1 MIILKRATREAVQ
14 YACMK
19 FHYAKAVPSSPY
31 AYNVYTEGGV
41 WCGCVIFGP
50 GASPNLGVSVGLK
63 QGEYLELVRVALNG
77 QQPCTSEVVAAALR
91 QVHRDAPEVKIII
104 SFADKDQNH
113 FGTIYQATN
122 WIYLGTVNQGLLA
135 AFIVHGKRMHRK
147 SVHSHGWVQSI
158 KWLREHVD
166 PNAQEYFT
174 KGKRKYIWVFDK
186 RLRKEYEKQRQP
198 YPKKGEPCGSIST
211 VE

>member
-1 MIILKRATREAVQ
+1 MIILKPATKEAVH
-14 YACMK
+14 YACMR

-31 AYNVYTEGGV
+31 AYNVYSNSE

-77 QQPCTSEVVAAALR
+77 KQPCTSEVVAACLR
-91 QVHRDAPEVKIII
+91 QVHKDAPEVKIII

-122 WIYLGTVNQGLLA
+122 WIYLGDYGVKRAQSYIINGKKYHNKTIHDKGLSKAELL
-135 AFIVHGKRMHRK
+135 K
-147 SVHSHGWVQSI
+147 
-158 KWLREHVD
+158 LD
-166 PNAQEYFT
+166 PNMVEVSSL
-174 KGKRKYIWVFDK
+174 GKRKYIYVFDK
-186 RLRKEYEKQRQP
+186 KLRKEWQKKAQP
-198 YPKKGEPCGSIST
+198 YPKKICDSIST
-211 VE
+211 EE

>member
-77 QQPCTSEVVAAALR
+77 QQPCTCEVVAAALR

-122 WIYLGTVNQGLLA
+122 WIYLGDFGVKRAQSYIINGKKYHNKTIHDRGLSKEQLLK
-135 AFIVHGKRMHRK
+135 I
-147 SVHSHGWVQSI
+147 
-158 KWLREHVD
+158 D
-166 PNAQEYFT
+166 PNMVEVSSL
-174 KGKRKYIWVFDK
+174 GKRKYIYVFDK
-186 RLRKEYEKQRQP
+186 KLRREWSKKAQP
-198 YPKKGEPCGSIST
+198 YPKK

>member
-1 MIILKRATREAVQ
+1 MITLKRATREAIQ
-14 YACMK
+14 YACMR

-31 AYNVYTEGGV
+31 AYNVYNAALE

-77 QQPCTSEVVAAALR
+77 KQPCTSEVVSACLR
-91 QVHRDAPEVKIII
+91 QLHKDAPEIKIVI

-122 WIYLGTVNQGLLA
+122 WIYLGDFGVKKAQSYIIKGKKYHNKTIHDKGLSKADLLK
-135 AFIVHGKRMHRK
+135 I
-147 SVHSHGWVQSI
+147 
-158 KWLREHVD
+158 D
-166 PNAQEYFT
+166 PNMVEVSSL
-174 KGKRKYIWVFDK
+174 GKRKYIYVFDK
-186 RLRKEYEKQRQP
+186 KLRREWQKQAKP
-198 YPKKGEPCGSIST
+198 YPKKICGSSST
-211 VE
+211 AE

>member
-1 MIILKRATREAVQ
+1 MITLKRATREAIQ
-14 YACMK
+14 YACMR

-31 AYNVYTEGGV
+31 AYNVYNAAGE

-77 QQPCTSEVVAAALR
+77 KQPCTSEVISACLR
-91 QVHRDAPEVKIII
+91 QLHKDAPEIKIVI

-122 WIYLGTVNQGLLA
+122 WIYLGDFGVKKAQSYIIKGKKYHNKTIHDKGLSKADLLK
-135 AFIVHGKRMHRK
+135 I
-147 SVHSHGWVQSI
+147 
-158 KWLREHVD
+158 D
-166 PNAQEYFT
+166 PNMVEVSSL
-174 KGKRKYIWVFDK
+174 GKRKYIYVFDK
-186 RLRKEYEKQRQP
+186 KLRREWQKQAKP
-198 YPKKGEPCGSIST
+198 YPKKICGSSST
-211 VE
+211 AE

>member
-1 MIILKRATREAVQ
+1 MIILKRATREAIQ
-14 YACMK
+14 FACLK

-31 AYNVYTEGGV
+31 AYNVYSDGK

-113 FGTIYQATN
+113 YGTIYQATN
-122 WIYLGTVNQGLLA
+122 WIYLGDFGVKRAQSYIINGKKYHNKTIHDRGLSKEQLLK
-135 AFIVHGKRMHRK
+135 I
-147 SVHSHGWVQSI
+147 
-158 KWLREHVD
+158 D
-166 PNAQEYFT
+166 PNMIEVSSL
-174 KGKRKYIWVFDK
+174 GKRKYIYVFDK
-186 RLRKEYEKQRQP
+186 RLRKEWMKKAKP
-198 YPKKGEPCGSIST
+198 YPKK
-211 VE
+211 VEE

>member
-122 WIYLGTVNQGLLA
+122 WIYLGDFGVKRAQSYIINGKKYHNKTIHDRGLSKEQLLK
-135 AFIVHGKRMHRK
+135 I
-147 SVHSHGWVQSI
+147 
-158 KWLREHVD
+158 D
-166 PNAQEYFT
+166 PNMVEVSSL
-174 KGKRKYIWVFDK
+174 GKRKYIYVFDK
-186 RLRKEYEKQRQP
+186 KLRREWSKKSQP
-198 YPKKGEPCGSIST
+198 YPKK